1 VSISAEREEARFAV
15 SRIAA
20 RLFLEHGVAGTSGD
34 DIAAAAG
41 LSKRTVWRYFRTK
54 EACVE
59 PLLAKTALKFASDLR
74 RWRPDASIE
83 EFLYTMDIDY
93 RDDLTDGILAARLIA
108 TMRDEPALRSVWLMA
123 CQVAEEQLAEL
134 VRDRAGDD
142 VDPFE
147 IRLCAATIM
156 AAIRTNDEEICSA
169 VIKHRRKFTVN
180 EVLDMMARVIR
191 RASTLPI
198 CDPVA

>member
-1 VSISAEREEARFAV
+1 MNVAAEREEARFAV

-20 RLFLEHGVAGTSGD
+20 RLFLERGVSGTSGD
-34 DIAAAAG
+34 DIAAEAG

-74 RWRPDASIE
+74 RWRREDSIE
-83 EFLYTMDIDY
+83 TFLNTMDLDY
-93 RDDLTDGILAARLIA
+93 RDDLTEGILAARLIA
-108 TMRDEPALRSVWLMA
+108 SLRDEPALRSVWLMA
-123 CQVAEEQLAEL
+123 CQTAEEQFAEL

-156 AAIRTNDEEICSA
+156 AAIRTNDEEICTA
-169 VIKHRRKFTVN
+169 VIKHKQRF
-180 EVLDMMARVIR
+180 EAQDVLDKMAQVIR

-198 CDPVA
+198 CDSVA